1 MSDWTVTDFSL
12 DARYADLEA
21 VVAAAGFDRFG
32 LLGMSG
38 GAPVAMA
45 YAARHPER
53 VTRLILYGANS
64 GRRGRLDGDALAE
77 EETFQSMIRVG
88 WAKDDPLF
96 RRVFTRIFIPAA
108 NEEQMRWF
116 DDLQR
121 MSTSPANAVAS
132 RLGRLATDVADEL
145 PSIAMPTLILH
156 AIGDQTTSF
165 SEAVVV
171 AGRIPDAR
179 LVELD
184 SANHILLEGEP
195 AWSTFVDEV
204 RDFLEPDRGP
214 ADAHRPPMIEAPSP
228 RELDVIRLAA
238 QGRTNAEIAADLGLS
253 PRTVERHLSNL
264 YAKMGVTGKA
274 ARAAAVAEAMRR
286 GLA

>member
-1 MSDWTVTDFSL
+1 
-12 DARYADLEA
+12 
-21 VVAAAGFDRFG
+21 
-32 LLGMSG
+32 
-38 GAPVAMA
+38 
-45 YAARHPER
+45 
-53 VTRLILYGANS
+53 
-64 GRRGRLDGDALAE
+64 
-77 EETFQSMIRVG
+77 MIRVG

-108 NEEQMRWF
+108 SEEQMRWF

-132 RLGRLATDVADEL
+132 RLGRLDTDVADEL

-156 AIGDQTTSF
+156 ALGDQTTSF
-165 SEAVVV
+165 SEAVEV

-195 AWSTFVDEV
+195 AWSTFVAEV

-214 ADAHRPPMIEAPSP
+214 VDPHRPPMIEAPSP

-238 QGRTNAEIAADLGLS
+238 RGRTNAEIAADLGLS
-253 PRTVERHLSNL
+253 PRAVERHLSNL

>member
-1 MSDWTVTDFSL
+1 
-12 DARYADLEA
+12 
-21 VVAAAGFDRFG
+21 
-32 LLGMSG
+32 
-38 GAPVAMA
+38 
-45 YAARHPER
+45 
-53 VTRLILYGANS
+53 
-64 GRRGRLDGDALAE
+64 
-77 EETFQSMIRVG
+77 MIRVG

-132 RLGRLATDVADEL
+132 RLGRLAHGRGRRAAIDRHAD
-145 PSIAMPTLILH
+145 PYCTRS
-156 AIGDQTTSF
+156 AIRPRSF
-165 SEAVVV
+165 SEAVVL

-204 RDFLEPDRGP
+204 RGFLEPDRGLFDP
-214 ADAHRPPMIEAPSP
+214 HRPPMIEAPSP

-264 YAKMGVTGKA
+264 YAKMGGTGKA

>member
-1 MSDWTVTDFSL
+1 
-12 DARYADLEA
+12 
-21 VVAAAGFDRFG
+21 
-32 LLGMSG
+32 
-38 GAPVAMA
+38 
-45 YAARHPER
+45 
-53 VTRLILYGANS
+53 
-64 GRRGRLDGDALAE
+64 
-77 EETFQSMIRVG
+77 MIRVG

-108 NEEQMRWF
+108 SEEQMRWF

-145 PSIAMPTLILH
+145 PSIAIPTLILH
-156 AIGDQTTSF
+156 ALGDQTTSF
-165 SEAVVV
+165 SEAVEV

-204 RDFLEPDRGP
+204 RDFLEPDRRP
-214 ADAHRPPMIEAPSP
+214 VDPHRPAMIEVPSA
-228 RELDVIRLAA
+228 RELEVIRLAA

-286 GLA
+286 GLV